1 MSIIKYSKQFSA
13 LIVFVLMAAP
23 TVSFS
28 RDNSLTGG
36 ISVGFDYSDRSG
48 EGADEEDDSQQ
59 FVLSPMINFISLS
72 ERDSFELLAA
82 PGLKYDVED
91 SETDWDATLNVE
103 ADRFMTRTWQLG
115 VSNRFIRSDYHD
127 TVTRSIE
134 DPADPLLEEIV
145 LPADPQLSTDRGRRQ
160 YWRNTVGLFSNHF
173 YREDSLIGL
182 NANYIVLRN
191 DDTGFAGDEDYD
203 RYTVGLRNEHRYNA
217 KWKSILGLRY
227 VVGDY
232 DDSDS
237 FAGTPTDEELSDDVK
252 EYYLDTAIENNSIA
266 NNPLSLSYN
275 YIATRFDEDLQDDSD
290 IHQMRVTWR
299 RDFSSRM
306 YTRLGIGPTYE
317 KTEGQS
323 ANWSENGIAEV
334 NYAFQHGYINFL
346 VEKISDVDNFS
357 GSDER
362 GAVDRWESR
371 LAGSYQLKKDIA
383 LSGRLSY
390 INEDREE
397 SGGDFQRDRYIA
409 GTKLSYTFW
418 QYYAASIDYTFTKQD
433 SDRERD
439 EYDDHRV
446 LLTLSWKKELFRW

>member
-13 LIVFVLMAAP
+13 LVVLCLVAAP
-23 TVSFS
+23 AVSFS
-28 RDNSLTGG
+28 RDNSLIGG
-36 ISVGFDYSDRSG
+36 ISLGFDYSDRSG
-48 EGADEEDDSQQ
+48 EGADDEDDSQQ

-91 SETDWDATLNVE
+91 SETDWDARLEVK
-103 ADRFMTRTWQLG
+103 ADRFMTRTWQMG
-115 VSNRFIRSDYHD
+115 VSNRFLRSDYHD
-127 TVTRSIE
+127 TVTRSII
-134 DPADPLLEEIV
+134 DPADPPLEEIV
-145 LPADPQLSTDRGRRQ
+145 TPTDPQLSTDRGRRQ

-173 YREDSLIGL
+173 YQEDSLIGL
-182 NANYIVLRN
+182 NADYIILRN

-203 RYTVGLRNEHRYNA
+203 RYSVGLRNEHRFNA

-237 FAGTPTDEELSDDVK
+237 FAGTPTDEELSDDVE
-252 EYYLDTAIENNSIA
+252 EYYLDMAVENNSIA

-317 KTEGQS
+317 KTEGRS
-323 ANWSENGIAEV
+323 ANWSENGIAEI
-334 NYAFQHGYINFL
+334 NYAFQHAFINFL
-346 VEKISDVDNFS
+346 VEKKYDVDNFS

-362 GAVDRWESR
+362 GSVDRWESR